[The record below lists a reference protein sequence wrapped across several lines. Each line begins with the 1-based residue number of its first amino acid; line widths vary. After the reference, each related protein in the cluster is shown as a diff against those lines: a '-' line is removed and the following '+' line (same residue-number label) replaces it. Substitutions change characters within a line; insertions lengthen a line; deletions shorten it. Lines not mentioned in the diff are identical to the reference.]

1 MDPNEPDAESGGGE
15 TPATAN
21 GSSAAAAA
29 SNPVAAGSSKSSKNA
44 RKKANRK
51 ANKRAA
57 TAATTALLSYCSA
70 LRDATVMGEWFAGF
84 RSFRRGGGNGGSSSS
99 SSSAAPSSSYRFYYF
114 ASDELSDSAL
124 EWAFRLTRLNMQRH
138 YDRTEGWG
146 WNDKGEQSDRAS
158 TVAKTRVVEAT
169 G

>member
-1 MDPNEPDAESGGGE
+1 VGGE
-15 TPATAN
+15 APVAAN
-21 GSSAAAAA
+21 GSSAAAPAPAA
-29 SNPVAAGSSKSSKNA
+29 AAGSSKSSKNA

-84 RSFRRGGGNGGSSSS
+84 RSFRRGGGNGASASSSS
-99 SSSAAPSSSYRFYYF
+99 SVTPSSSYRFYYF
-114 ASDELSDSAL
+114 ASDELSDGAL

-146 WNDKGEQSDRAS
+146 WNDKGEQSDRATQLS
-158 TVAKTRVVEAT
+158 PRRGWVEAA